1 MSIKASNDIAYS
13 RENEVVA
20 QYKAIISSDDMA
32 REDYLEASRAVL
44 SHYQRLLDD
53 TKLLTSMGD
62 RLQRKLKSA
71 NLLLKQQSEE
81 IQDIN
86 DDLQKKNVE
95 LKLALDEITRAKVS
109 RKARTYAIV
118 MAFSLFLF
126 SELMEAY
133 FDSFLDNFFIS
144 FSLKILLFVL
154 LKPIESF
161 FEDLLLKQSMSKD
174 KRYLLKKILNEGY

>member
-1 MSIKASNDIAYS
+1 MSIKASNDVAYS
-13 RENEVVA
+13 RENEVVS
-20 QYKAIISSDDMA
+20 QFKDIIQNDGLA
-32 REDYLEASRAVL
+32 REDYLNALRNVFN
-44 SHYQRLLDD
+44 HYQRLLDD

-81 IQDIN
+81 IQEIN

-95 LKLALDEITRAKVS
+95 LKLAIDEITRAKVS
-109 RKARTYAIV
+109 RKARTYAIA

-126 SELMEAY
+126 SELLEQV
-133 FDSFLDNFFIS
+133 FDSFLDNFWIS
-144 FSLKILLFVL
+144 FSSKVLLFAL

-161 FEDLLLKQSMSKD
+161 FEDFFLKQSMDKD
-174 KRYLLKKILNEGY
+174 KRYLLNKILEEE